1 MPGEEGGMKAVL
13 LTGHGGPE
21 RLEYREDVPIPEP
34 AEGEVLVEVGATGVN
49 NTDLWT
55 RRGAYGSED
64 DPQATGGWRRDRP
77 MEFPRIQGMDVAG
90 RVVAVGARVPES
102 RVGERV
108 LLDPVIYAG
117 EGREGLAEAELVGS
131 ERDGGFAEYV
141 AVPASNAHA
150 IDTSLTDEELATFP
164 TAYLTA
170 EGMLNRAR
178 VKEGETLLITGASGG
193 VGSALLQ
200 LARARGA
207 RTVALVGA
215 GKEERARELGAGA
228 VITRGEGVLSE
239 KVFEA
244 MAGCGVDVAAD
255 VVGGGAFSEL
265 LKALKP
271 FGRYVTAGA
280 IAGPL
285 VDLDLRTLYLKYL
298 ELIGSTMGTR
308 KEFADLVGY
317 VERGEIK
324 PLLAGV
330 YPMSR
335 IHEAQ
340 SYFEE
345 KSFFGKLVLVPR

>member
-1 MPGEEGGMKAVL
+1 VPGEEGGMKAVL

-34 AEGEVLVEVGATGVN
+34 AEGEVLVEVGATSVN

-77 MEFPRIQGMDVAG
+77 MRFPRIQGMDVAG
-90 RVVAVGARVPES
+90 RIAAVGYGVPGS

-108 LLDPVIYAG
+108 LVDPVVYSG
-117 EGREGLAEAELVGS
+117 EGRDRLTEAEMMGS
-131 ERDGGFAEYV
+131 ERDGGLAEYV
-141 AVPASNAHA
+141 AMPAGNAHA
-150 IDTSLTDEELATFP
+150 VETSLSDEELATFP

-178 VKEGETLLITGASGG
+178 LESGETLLVTGASGG

-207 RTVALVGA
+207 RTVVLVRA
-215 GKEERARELGAGA
+215 GKEERARELGAEVA
-228 VITRGEGVLSE
+228 ITRGDGALSE
-239 KVFEA
+239 KILEA
-244 MAGCGVDVAAD
+244 TAGGEVD
-255 VVGGGAFSEL
+255 VVGGGSFAEL

-317 VERGEIK
+317 VERGEIE

>member
-1 MPGEEGGMKAVL
+1 MKAVL

-21 RLEYREDVPIPEP
+21 QLEYREDVPAPEP
-34 AEGEVLVEVGATGVN
+34 AEGEVLIEVGATGVN

-55 RRGAYGSED
+55 RKGAYGSEE
-64 DPQATGGWRRDRP
+64 DPEATAGWRRDRP
-77 MEFPRIQGMDVAG
+77 MRFPRIQGMDIAG
-90 RVVAVGARVPES
+90 RIAAVGDGVPGS

-108 LLDPVIYAG
+108 LVDPVVYAG
-117 EGREGLAEAELVGS
+117 EGRERLTEAEMMGS

-141 AVPASNAHA
+141 AVPAPNAHA
-150 IDTSLTDEELATFP
+150 VETSLSYEELATFP

-178 VKEGETLLITGASGG
+178 VREGETLLVTGASGG

-200 LARARGA
+200 LARVRGA
-207 RTVALVGA
+207 RTVALVGP
-215 GKEERARELGAGA
+215 GKEERARELGAGI
-228 VITRGEGVLSE
+228 VIARSDGALSE

-244 MAGCGVDVAAD
+244 TAGSEVDVVAD
-255 VVGGGAFSEL
+255 VVGGGAFAEL
-265 LKALKP
+265 LKVLKP

-280 IAGPL
+280 IAGPV

-298 ELIGSTMGTR
+298 ELIGSTMGTHE
-308 KEFADLVGY
+308 EFADLVGY
-317 VERGEIK
+317 VERGEIE

-330 YPMSR
+330 YPLSR
-335 IHEAQ
+335 VNEAQ
-340 SYFEE
+340 QHFEE